1 MQIIGLTGGIGS
13 GKTAV
18 SNLFSD
24 LGINIIDTDIIS
36 RELITNDKSILDRVI
51 DTFGNNILNSDN
63 AIDRKKLANIVF
75 TDKKKKQSLEKI
87 LHPSIRNE
95 VNNRIH
101 QLNRL
106 TPSPAYIIVVIPL
119 LVETGFYNII
129 NQILV
134 VMADEESRIKRV
146 QQRDNR
152 NLDEIRSIISHQTSD
167 KKRTDIADDIIENN
181 SNFKD
186 LQKQVL
192 KLDQKYRQ
200 SQD

>member
-36 RELITNDKSILDRVI
+36 RELITNDKSILDRIV

-152 NLDEIRSIISHQTSD
+152 NLDEIRSIISLQASD
-167 KKRTDIADDIIENN
+167 KKRTDIADDIIEND

>member
-36 RELITNDKSILDRVI
+36 RELITNDKSILDRVV

-95 VNNRIH
+95 VNNQIH

-129 NQILV
+129 DQILV
-134 VMADEESRIKRV
+134 VMADEECRIKRV
-146 QQRDNR
+146 RQRDDR
-152 NLDEIRSIISHQTSD
+152 NLDEIRSIISHQASD
-167 KKRTDIADDIIENN
+167 KKRKDIADDIIEND

>member
-36 RELITNDKSILDRVI
+36 RELITNDKSILDRIV

-129 NQILV
+129 DQILV
-134 VMADEESRIKRV
+134 VMADEGCRIKRV
-146 QQRDNR
+146 RQRDDR

-167 KKRTDIADDIIENN
+167 KKRTDIADDIIEND